1 MEKMKINLDELTVI
15 HIPDQNRFEIRAEN
29 LIAELLYTLHGNTIT
44 FLHTGVPAELEGQGV
59 GRKLVIT
66 GLEYART
73 SGFKIKSTCW
83 FVTEHIK
90 RHPEYQTS

>member
-1 MEKMKINLDELTVI
+1 MNINLANLSVL
-15 HIPDQNRFEIRAEN
+15 HIPEKSRFEIRVDSHV
-29 LIAELLYTLHGNTIT
+29 AELTYILDGKTIT
-44 FLHTGVPAELEGQGV
+44 FLHTGVPPELEGQGV
-59 GRKLVIT
+59 GRKLVMA